1 MKKTMYMAYITQHFG
16 NRNEN
21 FSRRVWEDENGQ
33 RFIKVFGDWVELEYY
48 QCNPHYKV
56 FLDKEKY

>member
-16 NRNEN
+16 NRNDSI
-21 FSRRVWEDENGQ
+21 SRRVWEDENGQ
-33 RFIKVFGDWVELEYY
+33 RFIKVFGDWIELSYY
-48 QCNPHYKV
+48 QNNSHYEV

>member
-16 NRNEN
+16 NRNDSI
-21 FSRRVWEDENGQ
+21 SRRVWEDENGQ
-33 RFIKVFGDWVELEYY
+33 RFINVFGDWIELSYY
-48 QCNPHYKV
+48 LNNSHYEV